1 MFVRRSVGLMVAVL
15 ILVLGISGA
24 AAATTLPPDPSQ
36 RFVDVGAGAPYGDA
50 VEALAEAGIVEGYG
64 DGRFGLMSPVL
75 RQQFTKMVAKTVG
88 LRANDLFMPF
98 VDVEIG
104 VGLSESD
111 PTYPW
116 AYVGLCYM
124 YGITKGKDA
133 THFAPYEN
141 VTRQQLVTMAVR
153 GVQSRLQT
161 PPDDWSGTFPA
172 SDPTHGANIRLAEYN
187 GLLENVTFGRLH
199 NWRGLEVPASR
210 GECAGVLFNVRSLV
224 QDSVK

>member
-24 AAATTLPPDPSQ
+24 AAATTLPPDPTQ
-36 RFVDVGAGAPYGDA
+36 RFVDVGTGAPYADA

-75 RQQFTKMVAKTVG
+75 RQQFTKMIVKT
-88 LRANDLFMPF
+88 LDLSAPDLLVPNF
-98 VDVEIG
+98 VDVDIEG
-104 VGLSESD
+104 SD
-111 PTYPW
+111 SSGYPFRYI
-116 AYVGLCYM
+116 ALCWM
-124 YGITKGKDA
+124 AKIVLGKDE

-153 GVQSRLQT
+153 SVKSLLET
-161 PPDDWSGTFPA
+161 PPDDWTGTFPA
-172 SDPTHGANIRLAEYN
+172 SDPTHGENIRLAEYN
-187 GLLENVTFGRLH
+187 GLLENVTFGRPF